1 MGKKDLMVNAEN
13 IGDYIYFIRGQKVM
27 LDEDL
32 AMLYGVLTKRLNEQV
47 RRNIDRFPE
56 DFAFQLTKNEWGNL
70 KFQIGTSSSKYNS
83 LKSQNETLEESNI
96 LISQN
101 VISSSEW
108 GSRRKLPFA
117 FTEQGVAMLSGVFL
131 TNKIITQIRGEIY
144 EK

>member
-1 MGKKDLMVNAEN
+1 VEIIKNNSINDKIHN
-13 IGDYIYFIRGQKVM
+13 IRGLQVM
-27 LDEDL
+27 LDSDL
-32 AMLYGVLTKRLNEQV
+32 AELYGIPTMRLNQAV
-47 RRNIDRFPE
+47 RRNIERFPIG
-56 DFAFQLTKNEWGNL
+56 FMFQLTKTEYENL